1 MKRMHTLVAAMLLI
15 PALASA
21 HHSFVNFDREQ
32 RREVTGTV
40 TRFEWKNPHVYIHM
54 AVAGD
59 GGAREEWQIE
69 AASPSIMRTRD
80 WSRDSLKAGDLI
92 QVTINPTRQAG
103 HREGWL
109 LQARLGDQIL
119 SGVNPAAPQRE
130 TAAVAKDLSGV
141 WVPRLTPSPQNKLR
155 MQPASL
161 PLTPAG
167 RQSLA
172 SFREASADN
181 PASRCVAPTAPTLM
195 IIPEI
200 KQIQVS
206 ARQVI
211 IRGEG
216 FDATRT
222 VHLNLSSHERA
233 KPSLQGH
240 SIGRWEGGKLVVDT
254 QRFTP
259 NRVGNAIGLASGPD
273 KHLVETFEL
282 LPDGKNLRYTFQLSD
297 PQFLQGTVTD
307 EALYAYRPEL
317 SFNADSCDAENSAR
331 FTKGG

>member
-1 MKRMHTLVAAMLLI
+1 MSLNPLVAAFLLI
-15 PALASA
+15 PAVAGA
-21 HHSFVNFDREQ
+21 HHSFVNFDRNQ
-32 RREVTGTV
+32 QREVTGTV
-40 TRFEWKNPHVYIHM
+40 TRFEWKNPHVYIHL
-54 AVAGD
+54 AVAGN
-59 GGAREEWQIE
+59 GGAREAWQIE
-69 AASPSIMRTRD
+69 AASPSIMRTRE
-80 WSRDSLKAGDLI
+80 WSRDSLEVGDVI
-92 QVTINPTRQAG
+92 QVTFNPARMAG
-103 HREGWL
+103 NREGWL
-109 LQARLGDQIL
+109 LQARRGDRIL
-119 SGVNPAAPQRE
+119 SGVNPAASQSE

-141 WVPRLTPSPQNKLR
+141 WVPRLSPSPQNKLR
-155 MQPASL
+155 LQPASL

-181 PASRCVAPTAPTLM
+181 PASRCIAPTAPTVM

-206 ARQVI
+206 ARQVV

-222 VHLNLSSHERA
+222 VHLNVNSHEGA

-259 NRVGNAIGLASGPD
+259 NRVGNAIGVASGAG

-282 LPDGKNLRYTFQLSD
+282 LPDGKNLRYTFQLAD

-317 SFNADSCDAENSAR
+317 GFNADGCDVENSAR